1 MISRRLLSNGTL
13 YFSTVLHSRTNRP
26 DEGLYQC
33 VATLDG
39 VGTIVSRTAELK
51 VAGKGFYEAIYEN
64 PSFLGA
70 GQSGIRVAMV
80 EKALYSIMS
89 QG

>member
-1 MISRRLLSNGTL
+1 M
-13 YFSTVLHSRTNRP
+13 LHSRTNRP

-64 PSFLGA
+64 PFFLGA
-70 GQSGIRVAMV
+70 GQSEIRVAMV
-80 EKALYSIMS
+80 EKALFYHVPRLAASDGGQS
-89 QG
+89 ATTDH

>member
-26 DEGLYQC
+26 DEGMYQC

-51 VAGKGFYEAIYEN
+51 VAGKGFAIYEN

-70 GQSGIRVAMV
+70 G
-80 EKALYSIMS
+80 
-89 QG
+89 